1 MIAIQLYFLYQ
12 EIIFRIHNLTQ
23 LHIYYGQLH
32 VSANICICQI
42 WQTNLHYTLTFT
54 FIFKSFIQLS
64 DDNPNRGRN
73 M

>member
-32 VSANICICQI
+32 VSANICICEI
-42 WQTNLHYTLTFT
+42 
-54 FIFKSFIQLS
+54 
-64 DDNPNRGRN
+64 
-73 M
+73 